1 MARVMRRLLCMVIA
15 ALILMSAAVPS
26 ALAGMNAYIST
37 ATKVYAK
44 PSTSSASLNV
54 PKGMKVSIDAI
65 NGSWAL
71 VDNNGVKAFMPM
83 KYLTLAERI
92 KGYLSADTCLYL
104 EASTSSTRS
113 PVFPVNMEV
122 YIIGIDG
129 GFFRIQ
135 NAEGSITAYVPSA
148 CVSPVKVAVQEPEA
162 APQQPVP
169 NVVKLDW
176 YDGGS
181 SVVKRGGY
189 ATIFDIE
196 SGLFINIKRMGGS
209 NHADIEPATAEDT
222 AKLLY
227 ACGGEFSWDSRPVI
241 LISGSTYVACAINTL
256 PHGDQTIFDNNYE
269 GQCCLHMVNSRTHG
283 SDKIN
288 VEHQKAIEI
297 AYNWGK

>member
-104 EASTSSTRS
+104 KPSFTETNGII
-113 PVFPVNMEV
+113 FPKNISLMS
-122 YIIGIDG
+122 
-129 GFFRIQ
+129 FLRIC
-135 NAEGSITAYVPSA
+135 P
-148 CVSPVKVAVQEPEA
+148 
-162 APQQPVP
+162 
-169 NVVKLDW
+169 
-176 YDGGS
+176 S
-181 SVVKRGGY
+181 SVSVR
-189 ATIFDIE
+189 ILE
-196 SGLFINIKRMGGS
+196 NLF
-209 NHADIEPATAEDT
+209 
-222 AKLLY
+222 
-227 ACGGEFSWDSRPVI
+227 V
-241 LISGSTYVACAINTL
+241 
-256 PHGDQTIFDNNYE
+256 
-269 GQCCLHMVNSRTHG
+269 
-283 SDKIN
+283 
-288 VEHQKAIEI
+288 
-297 AYNWGK
+297 